1 MYATGNYDLAKTL
14 GKKLNE
20 YGNSTLFIFVDISG
34 SRSVSD
40 ETIAEILSNAD
51 LIQIQ
56 EGQGDL
62 ERATGY
68 LKRLADK
75 TEYHDYTIEEL
86 TRYLPKEKKLYSVS
100 DIFFCLQQ
108 MVRKRIKNAYLQGL
122 QTKRPRQ
129 NSTEKER
136 QTSRM
141 WSCRKW

>member
-1 MYATGNYDLAKTL
+1 MYATGNYDLAKAL

-62 ERATGY
+62 EAG
-68 LKRLADK
+68 
-75 TEYHDYTIEEL
+75 
-86 TRYLPKEKKLYSVS
+86 V
-100 DIFFCLQQ
+100 
-108 MVRKRIKNAYLQGL
+108 GL
-122 QTKRPRQ
+122 I
-129 NSTEKER
+129 
-136 QTSRM
+136 
-141 WSCRKW
+141 

>member
-56 EGQGDL
+56 EVPGRSGTGD
-62 ERATGY
+62 
-68 LKRLADK
+68 
-75 TEYHDYTIEEL
+75 
-86 TRYLPKEKKLYSVS
+86 
-100 DIFFCLQQ
+100 
-108 MVRKRIKNAYLQGL
+108 GL
-122 QTKRPRQ
+122 F
-129 NSTEKER
+129 E
-136 QTSRM
+136 TSGG
-141 WSCRKW
+141 